1 MSVFPCASWHL
12 SFLDERFIQYSQQNP
27 ETNLPDLTK
36 ELSSV
41 DHIQGIQDSQPGLIN
56 MESLVKAK
64 RRPQNARVWLSEWNL
79 VPRSQKPS
87 ANLNTKCPVYTLLGI
102 FPFGSV

>member
-41 DHIQGIQDSQPGLIN
+41 DHIQGIQDSQPGLITW
-56 MESLVKAK
+56 KAWSK
-64 RRPQNARVWLSEWNL
+64 
-79 VPRSQKPS
+79 QKGGHKMP
-87 ANLNTKCPVYTLLGI
+87 
-102 FPFGSV
+102 GSG